1 MPRPPIRIRQPR
13 PGHRVGARPAA
24 PASIEDLVELRA
36 AVASL
41 RAELKPLQERLAGLA
56 KNSDAQ
62 RKRLDAVAAAQER
75 GQALLGQLEVRRSA
89 RQATGPQRLAAR
101 VRALL
106 PRRDLPAPPPAQS
119 PAAAPPVDWV
129 LAGGRLAPQ
138 TRSVLVA
145 LFGLE
150 PAARELVVERL
161 AASAAAATDPP
172 LVPVFVTDASDFTAM
187 RRARAAF
194 EHLPLQAGGRPGT
207 PERDWQLYLIRRF
220 AGMCAK
226 WQPVQVV
233 AFGTAASRQLAVWR
247 ASPQLPAAVK
257 DLLAVTAEA
266 PLALP

>member
-1 MPRPPIRIRQPR
+1 MPQPPIRIRQPR
-13 PGHRVGARPAA
+13 LGHRVGARPTA
-24 PASIEDLVELRA
+24 PASSDDLAELRA

-41 RAELKPLQERLAGLA
+41 QAELKPLQERLAGLA
-56 KNSDAQ
+56 KSSDAQ

-75 GQALLGQLEVRRSA
+75 GHALLGQLEERQSA
-89 RQATGPQRLAAR
+89 RQASGFHRLAAR
-101 VRALL
+101 ARALL

-119 PAAAPPVDWV
+119 PATAPVDWV
-129 LAGGRLAPQ
+129 LAGGRLAPH

-194 EHLPLQAGGRPGT
+194 EHLPLQAGERPDA

-257 DLLAVTAEA
+257 DLLAVTAEP